1 MTTEWCVKK
10 FNFQFSTLLLDL
22 CIALVWSHVCL
33 CVDVVCWWVIVYY
46 CLCQVVSP
54 GSRIHGSKVPPE
66 PRLIPRRLKMC
77 WKIINNS
84 INISFCVEKEN
95 WFGFVSGAAACKAQL
110 KGLSALKFE
119 FLDLSL
125 SVIMLMITDWL
136 WLYSVQRTCFKEFV
150 YNYCNFFTQYSTDRF
165 VVGNWV

>member
-1 MTTEWCVKK
+1 MKALANTCLLNGACKSLIFSFQQIFSK
-10 FNFQFSTLLLDL
+10 FLYSSG
-22 CIALVWSHVCL
+22 LVTCFL

-84 INISFCVEKEN
+84 INISFCFEKEN
-95 WFGFVSGAAACKAQL
+95 RFCFVSEVWI
-110 KGLSALKFE
+110 SWP
-119 FLDLSL
+119 LSL
-125 SVIMLMITDWL
+125 SYNVDDNWLIMIIFSAKNLF
-136 WLYSVQRTCFKEFV
+136 QRICL
-150 YNYCNFFTQYSTDRF
+150 
-165 VVGNWV
+165 